1 MVSDVVYVCG
11 YKRLS
16 YGWGKVCLGQP
27 LRADMG
33 LFVLQFEQQAWFNAK
48 DLVYASETLQI
59 SHLALNCAVSLFNA
73 NIRAFNSNMES
84 PELQSSAP
92 LLMCASIFCSHL
104 CQLLTLHFLVH
115 SQFTALSASS
125 PDVYRRARQMQEELW
140 VALTLSFLFL
150 PHYHFWHKWLMSTGM
165 GCGVRKDMK
174 MWFLGS
180 LCFLG

>member
-1 MVSDVVYVCG
+1 MREGMFGGSLWEQTWDCLFCSLSS
-11 YKRLS
+11 RLAPMP
-16 YGWGKVCLGQP
+16 WPCLCQ
-27 LRADMG
+27 
-33 LFVLQFEQQAWFNAK
+33 WN
-48 DLVYASETLQI
+48 SQI

-84 PELQSSAP
+84 PEFSEFSSAAHACIHI
-92 LLMCASIFCSHL
+92 LFSSLSITDASIP
-104 CQLLTLHFLVH
+104 LVH

-125 PDVYRRARQMQEELW
+125 PDAYGRARQTQEELW

-165 GCGVRKDMK
+165 WCGVRKDMK

>member
-1 MVSDVVYVCG
+1 M
-11 YKRLS
+11 
-16 YGWGKVCLGQP
+16 GQP

-48 DLVYASETLQI
+48 DLVYASETQI

-92 LLMCASIFCSHL
+92 LLMHASIFCSHL
-104 CQLLTLHFLVH
+104 CQLLMLHFLVH

-125 PDVYRRARQMQEELW
+125 PDVYGRARQ
-140 VALTLSFLFL
+140 T
-150 PHYHFWHKWLMSTGM
+150 
-165 GCGVRKDMK
+165 
-174 MWFLGS
+174 
-180 LCFLG
+180 